1 MNTSQCKEDKLDD
14 LTTYLQTYLNLP
26 FGLLQT
32 SKEELEVQVTKCD
45 NRQKDIDEEEMGG
58 RMLTIFADQ

>member
-26 FGLLQT
+26 FVLQT
-32 SKEELEVQVTKCD
+32 SNEVLEVQVRKCD
-45 NRQKDIDEEEMGG
+45 NRQKDIDEEQMGG